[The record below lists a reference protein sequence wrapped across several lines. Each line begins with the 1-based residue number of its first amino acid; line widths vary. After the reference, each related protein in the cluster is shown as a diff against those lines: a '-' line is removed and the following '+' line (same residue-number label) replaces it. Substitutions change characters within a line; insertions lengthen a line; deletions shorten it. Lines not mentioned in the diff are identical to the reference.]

1 MSSPKTEL
9 QFNDARSSRWN
20 LTRNLHRSILRWIP
34 HQLLHPGILPA
45 LSWNN
50 ASSDYPPTKSHWRPQ
65 EAMTRSRS
73 PSSTL
78 HDTSVHSHPS
88 APSISQ
94 STACILY
101 IKTILPNSDLW
112 AWTPGRLSRR
122 TARRGLR
129 SESSIKIESIIYL
142 CQKPLIARAITTM
155 HTQSSKPPIENKIL
169 VETLEDASS
178 DDMAA
183 PILFKMLLLFQM
195 PSKLL
200 NDSSNDDSKS
210 TLVTILV

>member
-1 MSSPKTEL
+1 
-9 QFNDARSSRWN
+9 
-20 LTRNLHRSILRWIP
+20 
-34 HQLLHPGILPA
+34 
-45 LSWNN
+45 
-50 ASSDYPPTKSHWRPQ
+50 
-65 EAMTRSRS
+65 
-73 PSSTL
+73 
-78 HDTSVHSHPS
+78 
-88 APSISQ
+88 
-94 STACILY
+94 
-101 IKTILPNSDLW
+101 
-112 AWTPGRLSRR
+112 
-122 TARRGLR
+122 
-129 SESSIKIESIIYL
+129 
-142 CQKPLIARAITTM
+142 M